1 VSNFP
6 KKRFPNIENIART
19 PQLNMQKTPIYRSSR
34 TALALMAVASSTP
47 VVITN
52 VSAGEGGYGL
62 SGLAQREVIRRQD
75 AISQADVLLNEG
87 RAAYAKGDYQQ
98 AVDKYRQALDRLPDA
113 PMVADRRQSY
123 IEHLSDASVALSM
136 QHRKVGKYTEAR
148 ALLEGVLAVDPNNV
162 DAKRELGYL
171 DDPIRTNPALT
182 YEHTQNVDKVRR
194 GLYTA
199 EGNFN
204 LGKYDDA
211 KREYENVI
219 RVDPYNS
226 AARRGMEKLASA
238 KSDYYRAAYDNT
250 RAELLMQVDAAWE
263 LSVPPDVPELDS
275 DFYKSTGE
283 SSGVAYI
290 TRKLST
296 IIIPRIDFD
305 DTTVEEAIDFLRLR
319 SAELDTTE
327 LDPTKKGVNFVIR
340 RPRPGAAG
348 AAAPADG
355 GFDAAPAGDA
365 LPTLAADPGSLR
377 VKELRIR
384 NVPLSVALKYICDQT
399 KLRYKVDDFAVT
411 LVPLAESGE
420 DIFTRTFRVPP
431 DFQTSLDSG
440 GDAVSGGTADP
451 FADAGATAARST
463 LTARK
468 PVLELLKQAGI
479 LFAEGT
485 SATLSPSGVLLVTNT
500 PTELDK
506 VEQLVQTI
514 AGSKPKQVKITT
526 KFVEISQ
533 ENTDELGFDWVISPF
548 GIGGALNAT
557 GQIVGNGVAGNGG
570 TIGSGFGRTGGDFGN
585 PTIPGTATGSGEVS
599 NISTAGLRSG
609 DSAVNRN
616 NIDAV
621 LNNPSRTAQTQSVAP
636 GIFGLTGVFGDAQI
650 KMMMRGLA
658 LKKGTDLMTAP
669 SVTAKS
675 GQKATIEV
683 IREFIYPT
691 EYEPPELPTDVGGSF
706 SSGGG
711 GLLDPITGLITG
723 GQSSN
728 GGFPVTPATPT
739 AFETRNTGVTLEI
752 EPTIGENDFVID
764 LRFVPEIVE
773 FEGFVNYGSPI
784 TAPGTDGL
792 GNPVSTVITE
802 NRIEMP
808 VFSVRRVTTQLTIYD
823 GYTVAVGGLMREDVQ
838 NVEDKVP
845 VLGDIPIIGRLFQSK
860 SENRIKSNLIIFV
873 TAQIIDATGRPL
885 RGADALSSTPAAS
898 GMGGIDG
905 GVLPPIDLPPAP

>member
-1 VSNFP
+1 MSNFP
-6 KKRFPNIENIART
+6 KKRFPNLENISKTR
-19 PQLNMQKTPIYRSSR
+19 QLNMQKTPIYRTSR

-47 VVITN
+47 VVISN

-62 SGLAQREVIRRQD
+62 SGLAQREIVRRQD
-75 AISQADVLLNEG
+75 AISQADILLNEG

-98 AVDKYRQALDRLPDA
+98 AVDKYSQALDRLPDA
-113 PMVADRRQSY
+113 PMVSDRRQSY
-123 IEHLSDASVALSM
+123 IEHLGDASVALSM

-148 ALLEGVLAVDPNNV
+148 ALLERVLAVDPNNN

-204 LGKYDDA
+204 LGKYDNA

-219 RVDPYNS
+219 RIDPYNS

-263 LSVPPDVPELDS
+263 LSVPPDVPTLDS
-275 DFYKSTGE
+275 DFYKSTGD

-290 TRKLST
+290 TRKLNT
-296 IIIPRIDFD
+296 IIIPRVDFD

-340 RPRPGAAG
+340 RPRPGAG
-348 AAAPADG
+348 AAAPVDG
-355 GFDAAPAGDA
+355 GLDAAASGDA
-365 LPTLAADPGSLR
+365 LPTLAADPGTLR

-399 KLRYKVDDFAVT
+399 KLRFKVDDFAVT

-431 DFQTSLDSG
+431 DFSTSLDSG
-440 GDAVSGGTADP
+440 GESGGGAAADP
-451 FADAGATAARST
+451 FADAGASAKPTLSARPPIT
-463 LTARK
+463 
-468 PVLELLKQAGI
+468 ELLKRSGI
-479 LFAEGT
+479 AFPDGT
-485 SATLSPSGVLLVTNT
+485 SATLSPSGVLLVANT

-506 VEQLVQTI
+506 VEQLVLAI
-514 AGSKPKQVKITT
+514 VESKPKQVKITT

-533 ENTDELGFDWVISPF
+533 ENTDELGFDWVVKPF
-548 GIGGALNAT
+548 NIGGELFGT
-557 GQIVGNGVAGNGG
+557 GG
-570 TIGSGFGRTGGDFGN
+570 TIGNGFPRTGNDFTN
-585 PTIPGTATGSGEVS
+585 PTIPGTGTGTGDVS

-621 LNNPSRTAQTQSVAP
+621 LNNPNRTAQTQNVAP
-636 GIFGLTGVFGDAQI
+636 GILGLTGVFGAAEI

-691 EYEPPELPTDVGGSF
+691 EYEPPELPTSVGSSFSTGGGVLDGGLIGGS
-706 SSGGG
+706 SS
-711 GLLDPITGLITG
+711 
-723 GQSSN
+723 
-728 GGFPVTPATPT
+728 GFPVTPATPT

-752 EPTIGENDFVID
+752 EPNIGENDFVID

-784 TAPGTDGL
+784 TSPGTDAL

-860 SENRIKSNLIIFV
+860 SENRIKSNLIVFV

-885 RGADALSSTPAAS
+885 RGADALISTPAAPDM
-898 GMGGIDG
+898 GMGGLDG
-905 GVLPPIDLPPAP
+905 GILPPMDLPPAP

>member
-1 VSNFP
+1 
-6 KKRFPNIENIART
+6 
-19 PQLNMQKTPIYRSSR
+19 
-34 TALALMAVASSTP
+34 MAVASSTP

-52 VSAGEGGYGL
+52 ASAGEGGYNL
-62 SGLAQREVIRRQD
+62 SGLAQREMVRRQD
-75 AISQADVLLNEG
+75 AISQADILLNEG

-148 ALLEGVLAVDPNNV
+148 SLLEGVLAVDPGNIA
-162 DAKRELGYL
+162 AKRELGYL

-182 YEHTQNVDKVRR
+182 YEHTQNVDRVRR

-204 LGKYDDA
+204 LGKFDA
-211 KREYENVI
+211 AKNEYENVI

-226 AARRGMEKLASA
+226 AARRGLEKLASA
-238 KSDYYRAAYDNT
+238 RSDYYRAAYDHT

-263 LSVPPDVPELDS
+263 LSVPPDVPDLPGGQ
-275 DFYKSTGE
+275 YAGE
-283 SSGVAYI
+283 GPGSGVAYI
-290 TRKLST
+290 TEKLRT

-327 LDPTKKGVNFVIR
+327 LDPAKKGVNFVIR
-340 RPRPGAAG
+340 RPRPSGG
-348 AAAPADG
+348 EAAAPADG
-355 GFDAAPAGDA
+355 GLDAAPAGDG
-365 LPTLAADPGSLR
+365 LPIFAADPGTLR
-377 VKELRIR
+377 IRELRLR
-384 NVPLSVALKYICDQT
+384 NVPLAQALKYIGDQT

-411 LVPLAESGE
+411 LVPQTEVGE
-420 DIFTRTFRVPP
+420 EIFTRTFRVPP
-431 DFQTSLDSG
+431 DFQASLDSG
-440 GDAVSGGTADP
+440 GDTGGGAAADP
-451 FADAGATAARST
+451 FASTAAPGNTGLASRRPI
-463 LTARK
+463 LD
-468 PVLELLKQAGI
+468 LLKTAGI
-479 LFAEGT
+479 GFPEGT
-485 SATLSPSGVLLVTNT
+485 SVTLSPAGVLLVTNT

-506 VEQLVQTI
+506 VDALIQAIVT
-514 AGSKPKQVKITT
+514 GKPKQVKITT

-533 ENTDELGFDWVISPF
+533 ENTDELGFDWVVSPF
-548 GIGGALNAT
+548 SIGGELF
-557 GQIVGNGVAGNGG
+557 GGGGSIGN
-570 TIGSGFGRTGGDFGN
+570 GFGRTGNDFTN
-585 PTIPGTATGSGEVS
+585 PTIPGTGTGTGEVR

-621 LNNPSRTAQTQSVAP
+621 LNNPNRTAQTQSVAP
-636 GIFGLTGVFGDAQI
+636 GIFGLTGVFGESQI

-669 SVTAKS
+669 SVTARS

-691 EYEPPELPTDVGGSF
+691 EYEPPELPTSVGSSF
-706 SSGGG
+706 SGGG
-711 GLLDPITGLITG
+711 GLLGGGLG
-723 GQSSN
+723 GGSSS
-728 GGFPVTPATPT
+728 GFPVTPATPT

-784 TAPGTDGL
+784 TAPGSDAL

-808 VFSVRRVTTQLTIYD
+808 VFSIRRVTTALTIYD

-860 SENRIKSNLIIFV
+860 SENRIKSNLIVFV

-885 RGADALSSTPAAS
+885 RGADALSSTPAAT
-898 GMGGIDG
+898 GLGGGDS